1 MRIQG
6 TVVTEAWGTHAGG
19 LNRGDRMFVWAT
31 KDNELYLLGAIE
43 VKRSGDDWNE
53 GRSLYGPFQI
63 IPLKG
68 LKWKLRFQQ
77 TDSVKLSRKA
87 PLARQVRARRR
98 PTPETARLLEQTL
111 AKSLKRTQ
119 TVIHIK
125 EGKLKIVTLSTK
137 ERNRALRTLALALR
151 GDRCEICGFDFAK
164 EYGEFAKYC
173 LEVHHLKLLS
183 SAGKRGLT
191 TTVDDVIVVCPNCHR
206 ALHQFRNP
214 SDWKAFQ
221 KMCDPA

>member
-1 MRIQG
+1 MTELTATGRDFLVLWRWREALRIQG

-98 PTPETARLLEQTL
+98 PTPETTIARTMLFGVGLKLGSKVPSARMCARLFL
-111 AKSLKRTQ
+111 AIPPT
-119 TVIHIK
+119 
-125 EGKLKIVTLSTK
+125 
-137 ERNRALRTLALALR
+137 RA
-151 GDRCEICGFDFAK
+151 
-164 EYGEFAKYC
+164 
-173 LEVHHLKLLS
+173 
-183 SAGKRGLT
+183 
-191 TTVDDVIVVCPNCHR
+191 
-206 ALHQFRNP
+206 
-214 SDWKAFQ
+214 KAPP
-221 KMCDPA
+221 M